1 VSRTGEVKATTPSA
15 GLKYYA
21 LAVVASAAATVLKVA
36 LATYVVPTY
45 ILAYPAVMLAATLG
59 GLGPGLLATALTAVM
74 AWYWVIPPEGFGPL
88 SLQDAASLVLFVG
101 MGVFMS
107 IVANVYRQ
115 AAHRVELLERE
126 RALWVSEERYRRLFE
141 TMPVGVT
148 YQDAETTILAANPA
162 AERILGLSLDQ
173 IQGRTSLDPRW
184 KTIHPDGSDF
194 PGSEHPSMAAL
205 RTGKEIRG
213 ELMGV
218 FNPSLGSTTWISVSA
233 VPVPGSGSPSEKSV
247 FTTFEDVTKQT
258 LAEIALREAEERL
271 RRFFEATQEMV
282 VLHQLVTD
290 AAGSPVDYRIID
302 CNPRFTAVTG
312 ITRERAVGALASVL
326 FGTPQAP
333 YLDTY
338 AAVVQSGKSH
348 TFETFFAPM
357 EKHFRV
363 SAFSTGPGSFA
374 TSSHDITDIKL
385 AEAALVA
392 SKEELQ
398 LQKARLDAAALSGK
412 LGLWDLDLVTDA
424 AWRTPQHDR
433 LFGYEELQPTWGYEV
448 CLRHIVP
455 EDRPI
460 FQRAFEEAY
469 VTGHL
474 HFELRIDRVGRPMA
488 WIEASGEVIR
498 DEAGKPIRMRG
509 TVADITE
516 RKQAEAALRETQGI
530 LQAAM
535 DQSPAGI
542 AIADAPLGKLRYVND
557 AGLFIRGEHRETV
570 VNEIGIDRYVASWH
584 LLDLDGNPLAPDAVP
599 LARAILYGETNS
611 REFIIRRSP
620 GDDRVVAARAAP
632 VANAEG
638 KVTSA
643 VVVFLDITEARALQ
657 AQLALTSRLAA
668 LGTLVAGVAHE
679 VNNPLAAALSGQDL
693 ALGAV
698 RDLRDRL
705 RWSGPLDREAEIHRL
720 DEVVEELGE
729 AQEAGRRI
737 ERIVKDLKVFGR
749 PNHKDARERVRL
761 IDAVDLAMRWLPAAI
776 NQTATVTVEDGG
788 ALDVVATTGQITQV
802 VVNLVT
808 NAAKAA
814 AEGARGAIV
823 IRVGPGTPGM
833 ARLEVIDHGSGI
845 EPAVLP
851 HIFEP
856 YFTTSDVGKGTGLGL
871 PICHSI
877 VTAHGGTL
885 TVESEVGKG
894 STFRVELP
902 AAPIEA

>member
-1 VSRTGEVKATTPSA
+1 
-15 GLKYYA
+15 
-21 LAVVASAAATVLKVA
+21 
-36 LATYVVPTY
+36 
-45 ILAYPAVMLAATLG
+45 MLAAMLG

-101 MGVFMS
+101 MGVFIS
-107 IVANVYRQ
+107 IVANVYRR

-148 YQDAETTILAANPA
+148 YQDAETTIVSANPA

-194 PGSEHPSMAAL
+194 PGSEHPSMDAL

-233 VPVPGSGSPSEKSV
+233 VPVPGSGSPSERSV
-247 FTTFEDVTKQT
+247 FTTFEDVTQQT

-271 RRFFEATQEMV
+271 RRFFESTQEMV

-302 CNPRFTAVTG
+302 CNPQFTAVTG

-385 AEAALVA
+385 AEAALLA

-412 LGLWDLDLVTDA
+412 LGLWDLDLVTGT

-433 LFGYEELQPTWGYEV
+433 LFGYDEVQPTWGYELWRSHV
-448 CLRHIVP
+448 SPADWPVLR
-455 EDRPI
+455 
-460 FQRAFEEAY
+460 RAFEEAH

-474 HFELRIDRVGRPMA
+474 SCEVRIDPTRGPQRWVA
-488 WIEASGEVIR
+488 LDGEVFR
-498 DEAGKPIRMRG
+498 DGTGKPIRMMG
-509 TVADITE
+509 TIKDV
-516 RKQAEAALRETQGI
+516 
-530 LQAAM
+530 
-535 DQSPAGI
+535 
-542 AIADAPLGKLRYVND
+542 
-557 AGLFIRGEHRETV
+557 
-570 VNEIGIDRYVASWH
+570 
-584 LLDLDGNPLAPDAVP
+584 
-599 LARAILYGETNS
+599 
-611 REFIIRRSP
+611 
-620 GDDRVVAARAAP
+620 
-632 VANAEG
+632 
-638 KVTSA
+638 
-643 VVVFLDITEARALQ
+643 TEARGLQ
-657 AQLALTSRLAA
+657 AQLAQAARLTAM
-668 LGTLVAGVAHE
+668 GTLVAGVAHE
-679 VNNPLAAALSGQDL
+679 INNPLAGELANQGLAIEVVQD
-693 ALGAV
+693 V
-698 RDLRDRL
+698 KDRL
-705 RWSGPLDREAEIHRL
+705 LGSTPLDREAEGRL
-720 DEVVEELGE
+720 LDHVLDALKDAETG
-729 AQEAGRRI
+729 GRRI
-737 ERIVKDLKVFGR
+737 ARIVKDLSNFGR
-749 PNHKDARERVRL
+749 PDPRRTRVRL
-761 IDAVDLAMRWLPAAI
+761 MDVVDESMRWLHATVKSTAAI
-776 NQTATVTVEDGG
+776 RVENQSAP
-788 ALDVVATTGQITQV
+788 DVIASAGQLEQV
-802 VVNLVT
+802 LVNLVT
-808 NAAKAA
+808 NAAKATP
-814 AEGARGAIV
+814 EGQQREIV
-823 IRVGPGTPGM
+823 VRLGPGIPGM
-833 ARLEVIDHGSGI
+833 ARVEVIDQGMGI
-845 EPAVLP
+845 APTLMDR
-851 HIFEP
+851 IFDP
-856 YFTTSDVGKGTGLGL
+856 FFTTRQVGQGTGLGL
-871 PICHSI
+871 SISHAI
-877 VTAHGGTL
+877 VTAHEGTL
-885 TVESEVGKG
+885 TVQSEVGKG

-902 AAPIEA
+902 AAPAEA